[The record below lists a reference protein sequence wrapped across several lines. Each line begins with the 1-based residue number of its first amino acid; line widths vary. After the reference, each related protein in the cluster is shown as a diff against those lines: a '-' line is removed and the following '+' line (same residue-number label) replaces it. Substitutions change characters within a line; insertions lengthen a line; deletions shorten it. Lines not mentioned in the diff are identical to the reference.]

1 MRHWEECLTRDHR
14 RLAAIVLADVA
25 GYSRLMGRD
34 ESGTLAAL
42 KTHRREL
49 IDPAIAE
56 CGGRIVKTTGD
67 GLLLEFRSALDAVSC
82 AVDVQRGM
90 AERNAD
96 VPAESRIDFRI
107 GINIGDII
115 IDGDDIFG
123 DGVNVA
129 ARLETLAES
138 GGICISGK
146 VYSEVADKLD
156 CQFEDR
162 GLQRVKNIALPIRV
176 YALGLVPKG
185 TSIVADVV
193 RSPVSEEKPR
203 LYGRAEDLSALR
215 SLIEQN
221 ALITVVGPG
230 GIGKTRLVEAVVHDL
245 RDRFPER
252 VLVELA
258 PLADPAL
265 VVGTVAR
272 ALGLVVGDA
281 RTALDLTVQALA
293 GQRLLLVLDNC
304 EHLLEAVD
312 HVVAALHK
320 GAPDVHILATSQ
332 ELLRHPD
339 EHVYRLGAL
348 ALPAEATVSGAR
360 EAGAVELFVVRA
372 QAVEPRFLLSDDNVG
387 AVVEICQRLDGI
399 PLAIELAAARVPLLG
414 VEGVRERLNER
425 FRLLTAG
432 SRLAL
437 RRHQTLRA
445 ALEWSYS
452 LLSEPEQA
460 VFDKLGVFAGSFSLK
475 SAQKLAADDRMD
487 EWAVLEHLGALVDK
501 SLVSVDAGR
510 TARYRMLETTRAFAL
525 ERLAARGATSQ
536 AMRRHAEVMLDLFE
550 RFYHE
555 LLQGASPAKGA
566 EQLAPD
572 LDNLRSALR
581 WASEADGDRRI
592 AIALF
597 GAAGAGHEYLN
608 QVEAEA
614 WEWCKMLR
622 PLVDSSIAAADAARF
637 WLACAEWGGVQ
648 SPVASVEDAK
658 RAIVLYRDLDDRVGS
673 YLAWTALAYAL
684 TMAGQLDEARRALI
698 EPLKLR
704 DPAWTPWLR
713 CLVDNIALIVFSG
726 LGALSEARE
735 HALAYLSVTR
745 QGGSTLSEW
754 VALSLLVDLDVAAG
768 NAQQAATA
776 ASELLA
782 RRRASPETQLDCK
795 SVRLLATALM
805 SADRLEEAETVYRE
819 ALPLVRRT
827 YGTGAIVLYDAAM
840 LLARRGRI
848 DDAARVW
855 SYAEHVFAAE
865 GRFPRLVAR
874 QIRERLL
881 ALLAAERP
889 SDTLSRLYD
898 EGRRLTDDQACALA
912 FPPLAPRA

>member
-1 MRHWEECLTRDHR
+1 
-14 RLAAIVLADVA
+14 LADVA
-25 GYSRLMGRD
+25 GYARLMGRD

-49 IDPAIAE
+49 IDPRIDE
-56 CGGRIVKTTGD
+56 YGGRIVKTTGD

-90 AERNAD
+90 AERNAGA
-96 VPAESRIDFRI
+96 PADNRIDFRI
-107 GINIGDII
+107 GINVGDII

-129 ARLETLAES
+129 ARLEAMAEV

-146 VYSEVADKLD
+146 VYNEIMGKLD

-162 GLQRVKNIALPIRV
+162 GQQRVKNIALPVRV

-185 TSIVADVV
+185 TSIATEVV

-221 ALITVVGPG
+221 ALITVVGPA
-230 GIGKTRLVEAVVHDL
+230 GIGKTRLAEAIAYDL

-258 PLADPAL
+258 PLADPSL
-265 VVGTVAR
+265 VVVAVAR

-281 RTALDLTVQALA
+281 RTVLDLTVQALA

-304 EHLLEAVD
+304 EHVLEAVD
-312 HVVAALHK
+312 HVVAAMRK

-339 EHVYRLGAL
+339 EHVYRLSTL
-348 ALPAEATVSGAR
+348 ALPTEATVLSAR
-360 EAGAVELFVVRA
+360 EAGAVELFVARA
-372 QAVEPRFLLSDDNVG
+372 QAVEPRFMLGDANVG
-387 AVVEICQRLDGI
+387 AVVEICRRLDGI

-414 VEGVRERLNER
+414 VEGVRDRLADR

-452 LLSEPEQA
+452 LLTEPEQA
-460 VFDKLGVFAGSFSLK
+460 VFDKLGVFAGSFSLEA
-475 SAQKLAADDRMD
+475 AQKLTADDRMD
-487 EWAVLEHLGALVDK
+487 EWAVLDHLGALVDK
-501 SLVSVDAGR
+501 SLVTADGGSL
-510 TARYRMLETTRAFAL
+510 ARYRMLETTRAFAL
-525 ERLAARGATSQ
+525 ERLAARGATAQ

-550 RFYHE
+550 RFYRDIFR
-555 LLQGASPAKGA
+555 GTPPAKAA
-566 EQLAPD
+566 EPLAPD
-572 LDNLRSALR
+572 LDNLRGALR
-581 WASEADGDRRI
+581 WASEAGGDRRI

-597 GAAGAGHEYLN
+597 GAAGAGHGYLDY
-608 QVEAEA
+608 VALIAEA
-614 WEWCKMLR
+614 WHWCETLR
-622 PLVDSSIAAADAARF
+622 PLVDRSIPAADAARF
-637 WLACAEWGGVQ
+637 WLACAAWGGIP
-648 SPVASVEDAK
+648 SPVAAIEDAK
-658 RAIVLYRDLDDRVGS
+658 RAIALYHDLDNRSGA
-673 YLAWTALAYAL
+673 YLGWNELAYSSMQAQQSDKAML
-684 TMAGQLDEARRALI
+684 ALDEA
-698 EPLKLR
+698 LKLR
-704 DPAWTPWLR
+704 DPAWPLWLR
-713 CLVDNIALIVFSG
+713 GLVDNVAALVFMS
-726 LGALSEARE
+726 LGALSEARGHLLE
-735 HALAYLSVTR
+735 YLSVTR
-745 QGGSTLSEW
+745 QIGSSFDEW
-754 VALSLLVDLDVAAG
+754 TALTILVELDVVAG
-768 NAQQAATA
+768 NAHQAAAT

-782 RRRASPETQLDCK
+782 RHRVSPERTEDGRGL
-795 SVRLLATALM
+795 RTIATALM
-805 SADRLEEAETVYRE
+805 SADRLDDAEAVYRE
-819 ALPLVRRT
+819 ALPLVRRNFR
-827 YGTGAIVLYDAAM
+827 TGETVLFHAAM

-855 SYAEHVFAAE
+855 AYAEGVHTAKGSYLKLVF
-865 GRFPRLVAR
+865 R
-874 QIRERLL
+874 QTRERLL

-889 SDTLSRLYD
+889 PDTLSRLYD
-898 EGRRLTDDQACALA
+898 EGRRLTDDEACALS
-912 FPPLAPRA
+912 FPPLAPRT